1 MLRGTRIVT
10 GEEAVRFNGLIDTL
24 RRLLHGRRL

>member
-10 GEEAVRFNGLIDTL
+10 GEEAVRFNALIETL
-24 RRLLHGRRL
+24 RRLLHGHRL